1 LPLEKSAA
9 DFYRLDHTFLTTSVN
24 ALNVTTATAKNK
36 RTKVVKKTIK

>member
-1 LPLEKSAA
+1 LPLEKFAA

-36 RTKVVKKTIK
+36 RTKVVKKL